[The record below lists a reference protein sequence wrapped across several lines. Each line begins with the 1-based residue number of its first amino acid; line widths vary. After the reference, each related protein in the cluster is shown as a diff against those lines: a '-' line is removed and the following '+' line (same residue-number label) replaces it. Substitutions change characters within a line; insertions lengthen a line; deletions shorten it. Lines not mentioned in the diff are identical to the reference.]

1 MIDPMEPVYL
11 DYNASAP
18 LRPEILALMT
28 DILRRPGNA
37 SSVHG
42 FGRTARKHVE
52 EARSRVAELVG
63 AKPAQVIFNSGATEG
78 NNTVLHAYR
87 DQRVLVSAIEHPSVL
102 YVLPQAETIPVT
114 QDGVIDLDGLGRLI
128 AQGSPPAL
136 ISVMTVNSE
145 TGVIQPIRDI
155 AKIAKSCGAHLH
167 TDSVQAAGRIAL
179 DIADMDVDYLT
190 LSAHKMGGPQGVG
203 ALVVRRGLDI
213 PRFILGGSQEALKRA
228 GTHNTAGIAG
238 MGLAAEM
245 ARYSLQDYDRIR
257 NLRDTMEQT
266 LLDIAPEALIFGAH
280 APRVGNTAD
289 IALPGVDAQT
299 QMMSLDLDGIAV
311 SSGSACS
318 SGTFKPSHVLKAMG
332 AEENT
337 CRSALRISLGYG
349 TTASDIDRLISAW
362 KKMYMATRS
371 GS

>member
-1 MIDPMEPVYL
+1 MEPVYL

-18 LRPEILALMT
+18 LRPDILALMA
-28 DILRRPGNA
+28 DIWRHPGNA

-63 AKPAQVIFNSGATEG
+63 VKPAQVIFNSGATEG
-78 NNTVLHAYR
+78 NNTVLHAYQS
-87 DQRVLVSAIEHPSVL
+87 QRVLVSAIEHPSVL

-114 QDGVIDLDGLGRLI
+114 QDGVIDLDALHRLI
-128 AQGSPPAL
+128 TQGQPPAL

-145 TGVIQPIRDI
+145 TGVIQPIQDI
-155 AKIAKSCGAHLH
+155 AQMAKACGAHLH

-179 DIADMDVDYLT
+179 DMTDMGADYLT

-203 ALVVRRGLDI
+203 ALIVRRGLDI
-213 PRFILGGSQEALKRA
+213 PRYILGGSQETLKRA

-238 MGLAAEM
+238 MGLAAEI
-245 ARYSLQDYDRIR
+245 ARKSLPDYNRIR
-257 NLRDTMEQT
+257 NLRDMMEQT
-266 LLDIAPEALIFGAH
+266 LLDIAPEARIFGAQ
-280 APRVGNTAD
+280 APRVGNTTD
-289 IALPGVDAQT
+289 IALPGVDAQI
-299 QMMSLDLDGIAV
+299 QMMALDLDGVAV

-362 KKMYMATRS
+362 KKMYMTTRA